1 MRFTFATM
9 RFKGLREV
17 GRHMARE
24 MDVYRRVLA
33 HPRTPRLARWCL
45 AAAIAYFVAPI
56 DLIPDVI
63 PVLGQLDD
71 VVIVPALVL
80 AARRLIPPD
89 VWAECRNPADRSL
102 AETE

>member
-1 MRFTFATM
+1 MMVWGRF
-9 RFKGLREV
+9 RET
-17 GRHMARE
+17 GQQIARE
-24 MDVYRRVLA
+24 INMYRRVLV

-45 AAAIAYFVAPI
+45 GAAVAYFVAPI
-56 DLIPDVI
+56 DLIPDFI

-89 VWAECRNPADRSL
+89 VWAECRNPDRLSK
-102 AETE
+102 A